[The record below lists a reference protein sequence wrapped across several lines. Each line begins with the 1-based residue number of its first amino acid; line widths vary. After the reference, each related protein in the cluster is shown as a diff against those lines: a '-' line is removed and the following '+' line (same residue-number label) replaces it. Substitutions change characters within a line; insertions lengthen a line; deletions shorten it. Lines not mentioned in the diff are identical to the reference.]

1 MRYKVNHILLC
12 VASCFHAFPCRSL
25 EHGLLNQ
32 HFLRCRQG
40 LSKLCWAFSV
50 NLPFLPIK
58 LKYCELSVSISLT
71 WLQKLRSRYA
81 PSDWPRGVFAWEY
94 VNMVVTSRCFA
105 FRALIRQAQIWKS
118 FRVQNSTILLHLPI
132 PSSAETWNISTNKL
146 CQFCFRLS
154 WHFKREKSVFWRASF
169 CKRRTDYACKPSCSR
184 LCDW

>member
-58 LKYCELSVSISLT
+58 LKNLWTL
-71 WLQKLRSRYA
+71 SRYLPNMTTKTKIVRA
-81 PSDWPRGVFAWEY
+81 LWLAERSVCMRVCKHGCDVKMFCFSRANHSSTNLEKFLSSKFDKFTLFTHSFRQLKLGTSLQTSCVNFVFA
-94 VNMVVTSRCFA
+94 
-105 FRALIRQAQIWKS
+105 
-118 FRVQNSTILLHLPI
+118 
-132 PSSAETWNISTNKL
+132 
-146 CQFCFRLS
+146 
-154 WHFKREKSVFWRASF
+154 
-169 CKRRTDYACKPSCSR
+169 
-184 LCDW
+184 